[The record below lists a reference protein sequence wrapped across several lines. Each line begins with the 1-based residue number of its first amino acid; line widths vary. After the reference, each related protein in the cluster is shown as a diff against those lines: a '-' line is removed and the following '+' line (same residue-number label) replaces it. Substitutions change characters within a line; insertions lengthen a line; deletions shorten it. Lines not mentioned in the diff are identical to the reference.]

1 MSELTLDVLW
11 YLVIVVALGFYV
23 VLDGFD
29 LGVGSLHL
37 FARNDH
43 ERRIFLNSIGPVW
56 DGNEV
61 WLVVVGGALF
71 AGFPDVFATVFSSF
85 YVFTMLLL
93 FGLIFRAVS
102 IEFRSKEPSKLWRKN
117 WDIAFSLASIVIAF
131 GVGLVVG
138 NLIQGIPLDSNKDFT
153 GNLLQFIKPYPIFF
167 GLTTVS
173 LFAMHGSVYL
183 VMKTEGSLHEYL
195 KGWTKQCI
203 GMFLVCYVV
212 LTLATIYLAPH
223 MTLRMKEYPVLFLIP
238 IVALFFIFNILR
250 QMKKDNVGW
259 AFISSSL
266 SILGFLSL
274 FPIGTFPIL
283 VRSSTHPDLNSLTI
297 SNSSSSPLTLKV
309 LLIIVLIGVPLVL
322 AYGGYVYRVFRG
334 KVSLDDHSY

>member
-1 MSELTLDVLW
+1 MTELTLEVLW
-11 YLVIVVALGFYV
+11 YLVIVVALGFYAI
-23 VLDGFD
+23 LDGFD

-37 FARNDH
+37 LARNDQ
-43 ERRIFLNSIGPVW
+43 ERRVFLNSIGPVW

-102 IEFRSKEPSKLWRKN
+102 IEFRSKEPSNRWRRN
-117 WDIAFSLASIVIAF
+117 WDVAFSLASILIAF
-131 GVGLVVG
+131 GVGLVMG

-153 GNLLQFIKPYPIFF
+153 GNFLLFIKPYPILF
-167 GLTTVS
+167 GLTTIA
-173 LFAMHGSVYL
+173 LFAMHGAVYL

-195 KGWTKQCI
+195 KGWTKQTI
-203 GMFLVCYVV
+203 WIFLGLYFV
-212 LTLATIYLAPH
+212 LTLATMYFEPH
-223 MTLRMKEYPVLFLIP
+223 MTFRMKEYPALFLIP
-238 IVALFFIFNILR
+238 LVSLFLIFNILR
-250 QMKKDNVGW
+250 QMRKNNSGW

-266 SILGFLSL
+266 SIFGFLSL
-274 FPIGTFPIL
+274 FPIGTFPVM
-283 VRSSTHPDLNSLTI
+283 VRSSIQPDLNSLTI
-297 SNSSSSPLTLKV
+297 YNSSSSSLTLKV

-322 AYGGYVYRVFRG
+322 AYGGYIYRIFRG
-334 KVSLDDHSY
+334 KVRLDDHSY